1 MKFCV
6 SLTTIPPRFDNL
18 EKTLIS
24 LQSQELKPDEIF
36 LNIPNVYKRF
46 KEKIADEEIERLKK
60 KFKIKVNRCLDYGPA
75 TKLIGSMNYLSNYEY
90 VIILDDDHY
99 YHKKMFDI
107 FQKAYLEKKSN
118 YSFYVQKIF
127 DLSMGQGA
135 DGILISTDS
144 LDNII
149 EYYEKY
155 ISKNKNLFLND
166 DLAISIYLDFIKN
179 KKILDLSDRFKK
191 ETNKNLV
198 YDIHSSNNS
207 LKNLMTKK
215 FLNRRKIAKIEIIKF
230 KINNYLK
237 RAIQSLTTSSK

>member
-1 MKFCV
+1 MY
-6 SLTTIPPRFDNL
+6 
-18 EKTLIS
+18 
-24 LQSQELKPDEIF
+24 LK
-36 LNIPNVYKRF
+36 
-46 KEKIADEEIERLKK
+46 
-60 KFKIKVNRCLDYGPA
+60 
-75 TKLIGSMNYLSNYEY
+75 S
-90 VIILDDDHY
+90 
-99 YHKKMFDI
+99 
-107 FQKAYLEKKSN
+107 LEKKSN